1 MFLLYQYLEGS
12 PKKLTIQPTL
22 LGSATQFP
30 RSKSRTSNNWRSL
43 QCLWRIIVGLNS
55 PFSFLGNP
63 HIFLDH
69 IPIIL
74 GQYVHLVLP
83 NPHDITATC
92 WATCPYFGQTF
103 HFCQEIRCFFRGL
116 PWFFLWPSAQTSNLL
131 RTNSPMEELREEVES
146 NDDYHGHHHKIR
158 YFYDCDICTIYTIN
172 LCVFFFCFSNK
183 PVTFWDGGN
192 LSPTRCFWVK
202 KWLGHLVIVKRDTF
216 SSWFLGTPTFQKH
229 QKITNGDSLSNM
241 TSGRK
246 TSWAFKQLVKVLGGH
261 VQQLGDYS
269 TSAYNNTEWQWHNP
283 ELLAKL
289 LGFDPTIG
297 LTSQWFYDP
306 VGLVLPNARRIWA
319 TWLTTM
325 RTVSGRGHGTF
336 FTQDVEIWVPGV
348 SRGTT
353 TWRPGQDVVFVGS
366 AFAFNRQSL
375 ATCAHLFQGP
385 PRRFFSF
392 GTSISSGEWFFA
404 ASCIWDIHFDIH
416 FDIYEYP
423 QISSVSST

>member
-30 RSKSRTSNNWRSL
+30 RSKSQTSNNWRSL

-172 LCVFFFCFSNK
+172 LCVFFVFPTNQSLFEMGETFHQQGVFGWRNDL
-183 PVTFWDGGN
+183 VTWSLWKGTPFRHDFWVLQLFRSTKKSPMGTH
-192 LSPTRCFWVK
+192 SPTWRVEERQV
-202 KWLGHLVIVKRDTF
+202 G
-216 SSWFLGTPTFQKH
+216 P
-229 QKITNGDSLSNM
+229 LSN
-241 TSGRK
+241 SSK
-246 TSWAFKQLVKVLGGH
+246 CWAVMCNNLEITVLVHTITQNGSDTILNCSRNCWDLI
-261 VQQLGDYS
+261 QQ
-269 TSAYNNTEWQWHNP
+269 
-283 ELLAKL
+283 
-289 LGFDPTIG
+289 
-297 LTSQWFYDP
+297 
-306 VGLVLPNARRIWA
+306 
-319 TWLTTM
+319 
-325 RTVSGRGHGTF
+325 
-336 FTQDVEIWVPGV
+336 
-348 SRGTT
+348 
-353 TWRPGQDVVFVGS
+353 
-366 AFAFNRQSL
+366 
-375 ATCAHLFQGP
+375 
-385 PRRFFSF
+385 
-392 GTSISSGEWFFA
+392 
-404 ASCIWDIHFDIH
+404 
-416 FDIYEYP
+416 
-423 QISSVSST
+423 